1 MPILFFSF
9 TGSYGRHHMGRPL
22 SRTLSS
28 PLVALSPIGSPQ
40 ECQVPTVHTFTTG
53 LLKKLY
59 LYIHAAGASKSGGE
73 FRQLKPSQ

>member
-1 MPILFFSF
+1 
-9 TGSYGRHHMGRPL
+9 MGRPL

-53 LLKKLY
+53 WLKTFYLSIYIYITGVPKAELADLGIKILHVKLTC
-59 LYIHAAGASKSGGE
+59 
-73 FRQLKPSQ
+73 

>member
-1 MPILFFSF
+1 M
-9 TGSYGRHHMGRPL
+9 TRHHMGRPL

-53 LLKKLY
+53 LLKKNLLIQVLFIFNACILLNIY
-59 LYIHAAGASKSGGE
+59 FFSMMYVCVCAFE
-73 FRQLKPSQ
+73 